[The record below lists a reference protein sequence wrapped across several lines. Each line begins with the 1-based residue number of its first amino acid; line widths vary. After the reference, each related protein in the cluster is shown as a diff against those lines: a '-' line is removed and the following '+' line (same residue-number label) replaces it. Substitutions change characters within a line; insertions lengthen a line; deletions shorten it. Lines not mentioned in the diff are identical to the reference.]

1 VADNE
6 KITLDIPVVDLG
18 QIDVLVEQGFYSNRA
33 DFFRISLRNQLD
45 KYSEEV
51 RQTITR
57 RSYVVGIIRH
67 GISSLQ
73 KVKEEGVKLDI
84 RSVGMLII
92 SEDVPVKLAQETINS
107 IIVYGVFRASEDL
120 KQTLADRISAKWE

>member
-45 KYSEEV
+45 KYPEKV
-51 RQTITR
+51 RQTLTK
-57 RSYVVGIIRH
+57 RSYVVGIYQH
-67 GISSLQ
+67 GNSSLQ
-73 KVKEEGVKLDI
+73 NAQRKGV
-84 RSVGMLII
+84 
-92 SEDVPVKLAQETINS
+92 
-107 IIVYGVFRASEDL
+107 
-120 KQTLADRISAKWE
+120 